1 MGDPEKVDDDATLG
15 APSAP
20 SQAAEPQSAEPP
32 TPEQPEPL
40 PVPEATKPQPADP
53 LAAEQPRPASVR
65 YQVLAPVFVNG
76 SVVDPKGRKDVYV
89 SAVPGLEGRALKLAP
104 EKTPA

>member
-1 MGDPEKVDDDATLG
+1 MGDPEKVDDDAPLG
-15 APSAP
+15 AASAP
-20 SQAAEPQSAEPP
+20 SQVAEPQSAEPP
-32 TPEQPEPL
+32 TPEQPE

-76 SVVDPKGRKDVYV
+76 SVFDPKGRKDVYV

-104 EKTPA
+104 EITAA